1 MTLALDA
8 AVKQARSTAIF
19 NAINAGAGPG
29 LIKFYSAPRPVTGA
43 EPTGTLLGTITL
55 TDPCGTV
62 DNVGLHLVAEA
73 VTQAIA
79 GGVITWARVT
89 DSADNFVFDG
99 DVRDASAPDIAIA
112 DFLIDSQVV
121 YAGGFLVLASAVLAE
136 GG

>member
-1 MTLALDA
+1 MTLALDSTVKQSRSA
-8 AVKQARSTAIF
+8 AVR
-19 NAINAGAGPG
+19 NAIDAGAGPG
-29 LIKFYSAPRPVTGA
+29 VIKFYSAPRPVTGA
-43 EPTGTLLGTITL
+43 APTGTLLGTITL

-89 DSADNFVFDG
+89 DSDGTFVFDG